1 MIFRKKTSPG
11 DSLKSEDMRLVVAGG
26 VPGGQAGE
34 GVGEDEG
41 VAVGEDFGEPGGEM
55 MGYRAD
61 ETDSRTPGAWGV
73 LHEPVDG
80 GLPQ

>member
-41 VAVGEDFGEPGGEM
+41 VAVGEDFGEPGGEV

-61 ETDSRTPGAWGV
+61 EPDSRAHGGCCV
-73 LHEPVDG
+73 LHELVDG
-80 GLPQ
+80 RLPQ